1 MEALVDEIEEELND
15 INTSGEFSLYSDFIK
30 RYSDTYLHRNH
41 YLLMT
46 AARYVK
52 IKEKVLCICIHFSLL
67 DNAPNYLLSK
77 RETINFEAMNDN
89 DIFFYFFQEFN
100 SMVHLQKW

>member
-52 IKEKVLCICIHFSLL
+52 IRGCGTGGAEGAC
-67 DNAPNYLLSK
+67 APPS
-77 RETINFEAMNDN
+77 F
-89 DIFFYFFQEFN
+89 
-100 SMVHLQKW
+100 